1 MNKPFFSIIVP
12 VYNGMPFVKKCLE
25 NLCGQTFTDIEIIL
39 IDDGST
45 DGSDN
50 VCKHFQSID
59 DRITFISNGH
69 RGVSNARNCGLQRA
83 KGDWI
88 LFMDCDDVYSKEI
101 LMTLKHIIEL
111 NNDVDLISGI
121 FSRIDAEDHQ
131 LSIYPHK
138 NVGTFTFGK
147 YVSNGSFYPAGACGH
162 CLRNSIIRNNNLT
175 FCEDLTV
182 AEDALFMVHYCA
194 YIRNVVL
201 TDEVVYQYRINPH
214 STMKSKRTIEK
225 TKSQLSAAVM
235 MYDSKKI
242 GDEVYKKL
250 TVLRAYNTVAI
261 AILNVAQSQYS
272 LGELISIYKDVSAK
286 SEYMGYLSKREII
299 CKYILSKLKEE
310 IKSFLH
316 I

>member
-12 VYNGMPFVKKCLE
+12 VYNGMPFVNKCLE

-45 DGSDN
+45 DGSID
-50 VCKHFQSID
+50 VCKQYQSID
-59 DRITFISNGH
+59 DRISFLSNGH
-69 RGVSNARNCGLQRA
+69 HGVSNARNCGLQRA
-83 KGDWI
+83 KGEWI
-88 LFMDCDDVYSKEI
+88 LFIDCDDVYSKET

-121 FSRIDAEDHQ
+121 FSRIDTDGHQ

-138 NVGTFTFGK
+138 KAGSFTFGK

-201 TDEVVYQYRINPH
+201 TDDVVYQYRVNPH
-214 STMKSKRTIEK
+214 STMKSKGTIEK
-225 TKSQLSAAVM
+225 TESQLSAAVM
-235 MYDSKKI
+235 MYDSKESD
-242 GDEVYKKL
+242 DEDYKRL
-250 TVLRAYNTVAI
+250 TELRAYNTVSI
-261 AILNVAQSQYS
+261 AILNAAQSHYS
-272 LGELISIYKDVSAK
+272 LKELISIYKSVCAK

-299 CKYILSKLKEE
+299 YKYILYKMKEM